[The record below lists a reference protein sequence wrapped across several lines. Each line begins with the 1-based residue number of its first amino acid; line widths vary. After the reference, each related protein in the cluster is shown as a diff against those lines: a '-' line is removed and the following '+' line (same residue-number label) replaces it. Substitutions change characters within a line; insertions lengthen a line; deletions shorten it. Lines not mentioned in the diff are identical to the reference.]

1 MKKLC
6 GHGKSGI
13 TEEERDRVITWL
25 DINAPYW
32 PCYEFAFPD
41 SYGGRMPITR
51 AEHDELQKITGA
63 SIPRT
68 FSPPRREQLN
78 FDRPEHSRILYAV
91 KGKPEYAKALAIIR
105 KGEERLKTTPRADM
119 DGFVPCAEN
128 QSFETRYRKRQE
140 CERRSYNAIREGR
153 MIYDD

>member
-1 MKKLC
+1 M
-6 GHGKSGI
+6 
-13 TEEERDRVITWL
+13 ITWL

-78 FDRPEHSRILYAV
+78 FDRPECSRILDAV
-91 KGKPEYAKALAIIR
+91 KGKPAYAKALAIIR
-105 KGEERLKTTPRADM
+105 KGQERLKATPRADM

-128 QSFETRYRKRQE
+128 QAFETRYRERQE
-140 CERRSYNAIREGR
+140 CERRSYDAIRTGR
-153 MIYDD
+153 KIYDRAPAS